1 MTTDADFGPMVTVG
15 LGGIYAEI
23 FRESVVLPPPIG
35 RNAALTAL
43 RSLKFFPI
51 LEGARGKAAA
61 DLDALLRTVEAFGR
75 LAAAATG
82 IISEIEINPLLI
94 GPDGAVAVDCL
105 TTLSG
110 YASHAQ

>member
-1 MTTDADFGPMVTVG
+1 MTLAVRKPGT
-15 LGGIYAEI
+15 LGRPQMSTRLSLLVELASLLS
-23 FRESVVLPPPIG
+23 REV
-35 RNAALTAL
+35 
-43 RSLKFFPI
+43 
-51 LEGARGKAAA
+51 